1 MKLVGYLVKTPE
13 GLWGERGQY
22 YSYILAANGVFV
34 EAEGPL
40 LSARI
45 PVAECQLR
53 GLAPLESLVRLTY
66 GSIPQRFWD
75 LALSVFLAEPDSERY
90 VAIVADGGY
99 NFYVPTQDRSGASVT
114 YEVGNNVVLD
124 LHSHGRMEAFFSGQD
139 DRDETGLKLYG
150 VVGKLHATPVVRLRV
165 GVYGHFRDLAWNDVF
180 DGSLAGALE
189 YEEGEEVVGECDI
202 HRDPKAHG
210 EQLEYLSRWLRG
222 DWWFRG

>member
-1 MKLVGYLVKTPE
+1 MKLVGYLIKTPE
-13 GLWGERGQY
+13 GLCGERGQY

-34 EAEGPL
+34 EAESPL

-45 PVAECQLR
+45 PVAECEIR
-53 GLAPLESLVRLTY
+53 GLAPLESLVKLTY

-75 LALSVFLAEPDSERY
+75 LALSAFMAEPDSERY

-114 YEVGNNVVLD
+114 YEVGNNVILD
-124 LHSHGRMEAFFSGQD
+124 LHSHGRMGAFFSGQD

-150 VVGKLHATPVVRLRV
+150 VVGKLRDTPVVRLRV
-165 GVYGHFRDLAWNDVF
+165 GVYGHFRDLAWNEVF
-180 DGSLAGALE
+180 YGSLTGAAE
-189 YEEGEEVVGECDI
+189 YEGEEVIGECDVY
-202 HRDPKAHG
+202 RDPQAHG

-222 DWWFRG
+222 DWWLRS